1 MIYNF
6 ECDYAEG
13 ALPEIIEALAR
24 TNLEQTS
31 GYGSDPHCE
40 HARAM
45 IRALAGRECFVQF
58 VPGGTQANLLVL
70 TAALRPHE
78 AAICADSGHINT
90 HEAGA
95 IEAAGH
101 RVLSAG
107 GRDGK
112 LAPAD
117 IERVLAGQMPP
128 HTVKPRLV
136 YISQPTEWGTVYSLD
151 ELRAL
156 SSFCREHGLYLYADG
171 ARLGC
176 AMACTGMTLADMAG
190 LCDAFTIGGTKLGA
204 LFGEAI
210 VINAPAIAEDFAY
223 IVKQR
228 GALLAKGRLLG
239 VQFERLLA
247 EDGLY
252 LRAARHSV
260 DCAQRM
266 AAAFAARGLEL
277 RYPSPTN
284 QIFPV
289 LDERQAALL
298 ARTARFLPMEP
309 PCEGRTLFRLVTSWA
324 TRPEAVDA
332 VVAAIERM

>member
-1 MIYNF
+1 MKYNF

-13 ALPEIIEALAR
+13 ALPEIMAALAN

-31 GYGSDPHCE
+31 GYGEDAHCE
-40 HARAM
+40 RARAL
-45 IRALAGRECFVQF
+45 IRELAGRDACVQF

-78 AAICADSGHINT
+78 AAICASSGHINT

-101 RVLSAG
+101 RVIDAG

-112 LAPAD
+112 LVPGD
-117 IERVLAGQMPP
+117 IERVLIGHMRTHMA
-128 HTVKPRLV
+128 KPRLV
-136 YISQPTEWGTVYSLD
+136 YISQPTEWGTVYSLS

-156 SSFCREHGLYLYADG
+156 SECCRAHGLYLYIDG

-176 AMACTGMTLADMAG
+176 ALTCTGMTIADVAA

-204 LFGEAI
+204 LFGEAV
-210 VINAPAIAEDFAY
+210 VINAPAIAEDFRY
-223 IVKQR
+223 IMKQR

-266 AAAFAARGLEL
+266 AAAFVSRGIEL

-284 QIFPV
+284 QIFPM
-289 LDERQAALL
+289 LSERQAAIL
-298 ARTARFLPMEP
+298 AEVASFLPMEP
-309 PCEGRTLFRLVTSWA
+309 PCEGRTLYRLVTSWA
-324 TRPEAVDA
+324 TADEAVEA
-332 VVAAIERM
+332 VLHAIARM